1 MAVSELEKKPES
13 KTSNA
18 KIENNI
24 SGDTLFNEGNSFC
37 YWGDYGEEKGGLA
50 QEK

>member
-13 KTSNA
+13 KMSKA

-24 SGDTLFNEGNSFC
+24 SGDTLFNEGDSFFDT
-37 YWGDYGEEKGGLA
+37 GGHVEENVGLA

>member
-13 KTSNA
+13 KMSKA

-24 SGDTLFNEGNSFC
+24 SGDTLFNEVTHFANWEAMLKKRTG
-37 YWGDYGEEKGGLA
+37 
-50 QEK
+50 

>member
-13 KTSNA
+13 KTSKA
-18 KIENNI
+18 KMENNI

-37 YWGDYGEEKGGLA
+37 
-50 QEK
+50 